1 MHRVSDQLRDRHPY
15 MDQEFQESYNPKEVT
30 RAYGARAIPKYA
42 ELLAMEDLSDEDRCK
57 ALQDLRGLLSSPDAK
72 YTAVMKELMFICSDL
87 THSISAEVRTNS
99 ALVVAS
105 LVLFEMDSPND
116 LSDEVVLNAATR
128 LLDDD
133 DEEVV
138 AAGCRIFINLTFSNE
153 GLKVI
158 TNVAANDQAK
168 HEAIQLDAVEIC
180 LKVLSKVLLGQ
191 VRCEPP
197 SKRDELTRCVV
208 SAVMALSTSEDAK
221 PRVIEFGIDPLAQC
235 LTHTSASV
243 RQNASIAINSACDLP
258 RGVAPFTQRL
268 LHAPDLLVDVL
279 GVKAV
284 PALNKSVSSFDD
296 DDTPAALK
304 ALSAL
309 QLKDA
314 PGTASRIVQTLDM
327 VANLIKLLIDGEVP
341 AETQHEVADVLRR
354 MSETDPNYQKRV
366 GKMMLKHGISEPQF
380 TLITGLTIGEFEQLA

>member
-87 THSISAEVRTNS
+87 THSISAEVRINS

-105 LVLFEMDSPND
+105 LVLFEM
-116 LSDEVVLNAATR
+116 VLYP
-128 LLDDD
+128 LL
-133 DEEVV
+133 
-138 AAGCRIFINLTFSNE
+138 L
-153 GLKVI
+153 LKVI

-221 PRVIEFGIDPLAQC
+221 PCVIEFGIDPLAQC

-243 RQNASIAINSACDLP
+243 RQNASIAIHSVCDLP

-296 DDTPAALK
+296 EDTPAALK

-354 MSETDPNYQKRV
+354 MSETDPNYRKRV

-380 TLITGLTIGEFEQLA
+380 ALITGLTIGEFEQLA